1 MEDEDED
8 MQEEVAFN
16 NEKLELNVTEDMLD
30 FLEKSERHR
39 REMQERY
46 KSEGNVSQKK
56 KNKRGSK
63 KELVIVNDPENIHAN
78 SRSMR
83 EEAQLLYGDA
93 TPKILAMEAA
103 LQVTANRYKDLTN
116 AQYWPNIPLKP

>member
-1 MEDEDED
+1 MEDDED

-16 NEKLELNVTEDMLD
+16 NEKLEFNVTEDMLD

-56 KNKRGSK
+56 KNKKGLK
-63 KELVIVNDPENIHAN
+63 KESVIVNAPENVHVK
-78 SRSMR
+78 R

-103 LQVTANRYKDLTN
+103 LQVAANRYKDLAN